1 MSSLG
6 QMSCFNP
13 QPRTSSAAART
24 PASGRTR
31 SPSFNPQPRTS
42 SAAAERAKTCMTRME
57 FQPTAEN
64 VLGCCPG
71 SRVRACPD
79 WDRFNPQPRTSSAAA
94 RPRGSCRP
102 DLRVSTHSRER
113 PRLLPVARR
122 ATTSGST
129 FQPTAENVLGCCPA
143 CQPSARSRSRCF
155 STHSPRTSSAAARRH
170 PRQIDA
176 PHHVS
181 THSRERPRLL
191 PPGNSQGPRNP
202 HVQPTAENV
211 LGCCPPP
218 PCNPSRSNPFQ
229 PTAEN
234 VLGCCLAMSMG
245 VSGARKFQP
254 TAENVLG
261 CCEGHRCRR
270 RERAHH
276 VSTHSRERPRLP
288 AFRQSLADR
297 HEASTT
303 HSRERP
309 RLLRRRRGPG
319 DGVMPF
325 PKFQP
330 TAENVLGCCC
340 GPSSPC
346 RRRPRSFNP
355 QPRTSSAA
363 PRGTAS
369 AQVGLPWVVSTPAE
383 NVLGCCRGISMSLP
397 TWEKQFQPTAENRS
411 LELAARPRTSR
422 PSRRRPVSTHSRER
436 PRLLHDLVAKQ
447 HAAIEFQPTA
457 ENVLGCCMHTS

>member
-1 MSSLG
+1 MQRFNPQPRTSSAAAVSGAEFESVPPRRFQPTAENVLGCCDRAPMSPLG

-13 QPRTSSAAART
+13 QPRTSSAAAR
-24 PASGRTR
+24 PPPSGCTR

-155 STHSPRTSSAAARRH
+155 NPQPRTSSAAARRH

-191 PPGNSQGPRNP
+191 PPGNSQGPRC
-202 HVQPTAENV
+202 HT
-211 LGCCPPP
+211 
-218 PCNPSRSNPFQ
+218 FQ

-234 VLGCCLAMSMG
+234 VLGCCHRLRATPAG
-245 VSGARKFQP
+245 VTR
-254 TAENVLG
+254 
-261 CCEGHRCRR
+261 
-270 RERAHH
+270 
-276 VSTHSRERPRLP
+276 
-288 AFRQSLADR
+288 
-297 HEASTT
+297 
-303 HSRERP
+303 
-309 RLLRRRRGPG
+309 
-319 DGVMPF
+319 
-325 PKFQP
+325 
-330 TAENVLGCCC
+330 
-340 GPSSPC
+340 
-346 RRRPRSFNP
+346 FNP

-363 PRGTAS
+363 AWR
-369 AQVGLPWVVSTPAE
+369 
-383 NVLGCCRGISMSLP
+383 CR
-397 TWEKQFQPTAENRS
+397 WA
-411 LELAARPRTSR
+411 
-422 PSRRRPVSTHSRER
+422 
-436 PRLLHDLVAKQ
+436 
-447 HAAIEFQPTA
+447 
-457 ENVLGCCMHTS
+457 